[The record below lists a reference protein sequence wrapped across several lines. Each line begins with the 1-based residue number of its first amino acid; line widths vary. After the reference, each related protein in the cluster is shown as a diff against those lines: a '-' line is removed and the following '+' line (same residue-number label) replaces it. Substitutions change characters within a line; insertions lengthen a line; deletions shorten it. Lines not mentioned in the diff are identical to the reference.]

1 MSDQTSKSSD
11 SIGVSAAEVAGM
23 GAGSI
28 LTGVSLTCGTTA
40 DATVTIY
47 DNTAASGLL
56 VYNVRLDASVEGVYN
71 FDLLPNIKLHTG
83 AFITVT
89 GTGAIVIVYYK

>member
-1 MSDQTSKSSD
+1 MSEQTSKSSG
-11 SIGVSAAEVAGM
+11 SIGVSAAVVVGM
-23 GAGSI
+23 GAGCI

-71 FDLLPNIKLHTG
+71 FDRLPNIKLHTG

-89 GTGAIVIVYYK
+89 GTAAIVVVYYK